1 MTFERGGQWYIIIP
15 LLITRS
21 YKLHTFLSQGRH
33 LPIESSMGTV
43 DPAKLSL
50 FSDIFRDAVDDISEG
65 TLYE

>member
-1 MTFERGGQWYIIIP
+1 MTFERGGQWYIILP

-21 YKLHTFLSQGRH
+21 YKRRTFLPQGPH

-43 DPAKLSL
+43 YPTNLSL